1 MTRDEWLRRLA
12 ERLGIEPPTPE
23 EVKGLLEVAATAAH
37 TSERTAAPISCW
49 LAGRSD
55 LALEDVR
62 AAADAIAEEEG
73 AADG

>member
-1 MTRDEWLRRLA
+1 MTRDEWLQRLA
-12 ERLGIEPPTPE
+12 ERLGVEPPTPE

-55 LALEDVR
+55 LGLEDVR
-62 AAADAIAEEEG
+62 AAADALAEEEG
-73 AADG
+73 SADD

>member
-1 MTRDEWLRRLA
+1 MTRDDWLRRLA
-12 ERLGIEPPTPE
+12 ERLGVEPPSPE

-49 LAGRSD
+49 LAGRSE
-55 LALEDVR
+55 LGLEEVR

-73 AADG
+73 STDD